1 MIRQISDKLV
11 KNEARRKG
19 LTGESSLYLLARK
32 QPALLVVPDVDRLPD
47 VIAFNT
53 LEPLRGDRAPRTE
66 LVVRRLGF
74 IFAAVKEGET
84 PGLVGISQVF
94 IHSLNNSAK
103 ENTPAKISSRYT
115 QEKTHKTVSST
126 VMILSETDYEEIIE
140 TQIEF
145 DANAN
150 PNSMS

>member
-1 MIRQISDKLV
+1 
-11 KNEARRKG
+11 
-19 LTGESSLYLLARK
+19 LARK

-53 LEPLRGDRAPRTE
+53 LEPLRGDRTLRSE
-66 LVVRRLGF
+66 IVVRRLGF
-74 IFAAVKEGET
+74 IFAAEKEGET

-94 IHSLNNSAK
+94 IHASSNISK
-103 ENTPAKISSRYT
+103 ENLSNTPVNASSRKV
-115 QEKTHKTVSST
+115 QDKSLKSISST
-126 VMILSETDYEEIIE
+126 VMILSETHYEEIIE